1 MEDTRDGSAEAA
13 INVLGDNSPM
23 NTIWES
29 SSQDSYME
37 GNILSTGLFIPY
49 KNGRGKRY
57 TFETTEHI
65 NGLLVEREMLTTLPW
80 SSIRGL
86 AQMTSLASS
95 NECQSCK

>member
-1 MEDTRDGSAEAA
+1 MGIIIIRFLHGRKISL
-13 INVLGDNSPM
+13 VLD
-23 NTIWES
+23 
-29 SSQDSYME
+29 Y
-37 GNILSTGLFIPY
+37 LYPY

-65 NGLLVEREMLTTLPW
+65 NGLLVEREMLTTLLW

-86 AQMTSLASS
+86 AQTASLASS